1 MERRPRISKVE
12 REIKYRPK
20 GPNMALVDGLNAVF
34 KVIFTLGTLTYKGQN
49 TTIQYGIIN
58 ILKAAI
64 ESNWPRG
71 VIFTLDGKGGKKKR
85 LEIYPE
91 YKENRK
97 DKNRDLDWDAIF
109 EEVRNLKV
117 ILPLFGVGVA
127 EVEGMEADDTIAS
140 ICKYLNDK
148 DKSVAILSS
157 DKDMYQLVNSY
168 NYIYSI
174 SNRTKLTADNFFETV
189 GVPQDRYLDYR
200 CLVGD
205 SSDGIKGIA
214 GIGDKTASSLLNDMS
229 LDEALR
235 TPMSGRLAALSRP
248 ESVDIINRNRLLMD
262 LSCPLDYRDYSN
274 VVVLPD
280 RINKEEVKDTLHDLG
295 FFSFLDKFDEFIIPF
310 ATLQTRKEMD

>member
-71 VIFTLDGKGGKKKR
+71 MIFTLDGKGGKKKR

-97 DKNRDLDWDAIF
+97 DKHKDLDWDAIF

-127 EVEGMEADDTIAS
+127 EIEGMEADDTIAS
-140 ICKYLNDK
+140 ICHYLNDK
-148 DKSVAILSS
+148 EKSVAIISS
-157 DKDMYQLVNSY
+157 DKDMYQLINGY
-168 NYIYSI
+168 NYVYSI
-174 SNRTKLTADNFFETV
+174 SNRTRLNQDNFFETV
-189 GVPQDRYLDYR
+189 GVSQDRYLDYR

-235 TPMSGRLAALSRP
+235 TPMSGRLTALSRP
-248 ESVDIINRNRLLMD
+248 ESVDIINRNRQLMN
-262 LSCPLDYRDYSN
+262 LSNTTDYKEYVDR
-274 VVVLPD
+274 VILPE
-280 RINKEEVKDTLHDLG
+280 RINKEQVKDTLQDLG